1 MQGSKGPRLEFVRDL
16 IQKKESAIK
25 ASDELH
31 EVVQIENNVS
41 PRLRTHLKLL
51 KKQEKRILEKEIER
65 SKKAKI
71 LDPETKVLSAKPPT
85 LKEAQ
90 DFVGGYVQMIS
101 LGKGRQMIV
110 NEEAYILPVELKHN
124 PEATEIAKRGSAI
137 IGPRGILGNALILTG
152 AALWK

>member
-31 EVVQIENNVS
+31 EIVQIENNVS
-41 PRLRTHLKLL
+41 PRLRNHLKLL

-85 LKEAQ
+85 LKEA
-90 DFVGGYVQMIS
+90 
-101 LGKGRQMIV
+101 
-110 NEEAYILPVELKHN
+110 
-124 PEATEIAKRGSAI
+124 
-137 IGPRGILGNALILTG
+137 
-152 AALWK
+152 